1 MFMIIHCTH
10 KMAAKLSD
18 VSAEP
23 LSETSP
29 LGSWHALLYTV
40 ARRQYVMFCHDV
52 SRYILFLPG
61 LVKGDFADLGRL
73 HRELFLATLAKQGV
87 AEVQLRKT
95 ALALDPMR
103 YDRAT
108 DRSVLGSM
116 NVARFDL
123 SVIVELGEH
132 AIDPVTIAV
141 RLNERPAKA
150 GKVLIWPYKA
160 MLELVNGF

>member
-1 MFMIIHCTH
+1 MIIHCTQ
-10 KMAAKLSD
+10 KMASKLSE

-23 LSETSP
+23 LSETSL

-40 ARRQYVMFCHDV
+40 DRRQCIMFCHDA

-61 LVKGDFADLGRL
+61 LVKADFGNLGRL
-73 HRELFLATLAKQGV
+73 HRELFLTTLAKQSV
-87 AEVQLRKT
+87 AELQLKKI
-95 ALALDPMR
+95 ALALGPMR

-116 NVARFDL
+116 NVARSDL
-123 SVIVELGEH
+123 SFTLEFEEKVL
-132 AIDPVTIAV
+132 DPVAIA
-141 RLNERPAKA
+141 LWFNERPAMA

-160 MLELVNGF
+160 MLELVNSL